1 MQKASV
7 MRIRQSDVTRGICFF
22 LFFVFLLIPSVSFS
36 EEIYRWTDDKGT
48 IHFTDDPSSIPERY
62 SDQGQKI
69 YTPEEKSDRL
79 PPPPKP
85 DDRSDRVKA
94 YLKEIDKKI
103 ETKKKIEGKISALE
117 EELLSIQERLKVIEE
132 LEREDFQYYQ
142 PFRDRRTGNWVNVA
156 SPYYDEKRR
165 LERRRDSIT
174 KELLPLQEELSK
186 IKRSL

>member
-1 MQKASV
+1 
-7 MRIRQSDVTRGICFF
+7 MRIKQSDVTRGICFF
-22 LFFVFLLIPSVSFS
+22 LFFVFLPIPSVSFS
-36 EEIYRWTDDKGT
+36 AEIYRWTDEKGT
-48 IHFTDDPSSIPERY
+48 VHFTDDPSSIPERY
-62 SDQGQKI
+62 SKQGQKVSV
-69 YTPEEKSDRL
+69 PEEKANDL

-103 ETKKKIEGKISALE
+103 EAKKKIEGRISALE
-117 EELLSIQERLKVIEE
+117 EESLAIQERLKVIEE

-156 SPYYDEKRR
+156 SPYYDEKQR
-165 LERRRDSIT
+165 LERRRDSIN